1 MSSGAPGVATVA
13 VIGLGYVGLP
23 LSCIFHDAG
32 HCIVAFDVD
41 ASKVKAVRAG
51 VERCARS
58 NVLFCARACCNCDA
72 RVSCVSRAYCSICM
86 RRVLPA
92 APADRMGQS
101 VLQKSSS
108 FKASCSEADL
118 RDCES
123 TCS

>member
-32 HCIVAFDVD
+32 HCVVAFDVD
-41 ASKVKAVRAG
+41 ASKVRAVLAG
-51 VERCARS
+51 VKRCARS
-58 NVLFCARACCNCDA
+58 NVLCCARAPVA
-72 RVSCVSRAYCSICM
+72 IVTPVSCADCSICK

-101 VLQKSSS
+101 VLQQELALQSQ
-108 FKASCSEADL
+108 L
-118 RDCES
+118 H
-123 TCS
+123 